1 MSRFFFLS
9 SLSGKSQS
17 MLLPADLPA
26 GLESD
31 FTTASSASALST
43 STATVAVNDQLERK
57 HEGEDVVIDN
67 LDRKHEGEDI
77 LISRSPSHD
86 IEEAMHPC
94 VGACPPFLL
103 RYSRSIA
110 SSAPDTLKH
119 AEFLKKV
126 PIAWKTGP
134 WSFGAIAWIS
144 IFYPGIWLIPLSGP
158 SNIAFTLRATQ

>member
-1 MSRFFFLS
+1 
-9 SLSGKSQS
+9 
-17 MLLPADLPA
+17 MLLPAALPA

-31 FTTASSASALST
+31 FTTVSSTAARST
-43 STATVAVNDQLERK
+43 STATVAVSDQLETK

-67 LDRKHEGEDI
+67 LDRRHDNLDRKHEGEDI
-77 LISRSPSHD
+77 LIAGSPSD
-86 IEEAMHPC
+86 DMEEAMHPC

-158 SNIAFTLRATQ
+158 SNIALTFNTVRYFTSIFRL

>member
-1 MSRFFFLS
+1 
-9 SLSGKSQS
+9 
-17 MLLPADLPA
+17 MLLPAGLPA
-26 GLESD
+26 GLEID
-31 FTTASSASALST
+31 FITVSSAAARST
-43 STATVAVNDQLERK
+43 STATDAVNDQLERK

-67 LDRKHEGEDI
+67 LDRKHEGDDI
-77 LISRSPSHD
+77 FISHSPSHD

-144 IFYPGIWLIPLSGP
+144 IFYPGIWLISLNGP